1 MQREPFAL
9 PVYTCTKPCSVLSFS
24 MAFIPAYLHA
34 QYPACDFFNFG
45 TKRHTNI
52 TKEKKMTLFIDFEI
66 VFNLLYVDL
75 PYLCGSDGLVVVVRF
90 KNLELVQVFL
100 DLLVGSALSVRAEDL
115 SHTLVCDNHIV
126 IPVVTIVQHM
136 YYWQDFFIHFQT
148 TTLSF
153 HRSKNQIIWQI
164 IDLLIK
170 GYSFLCIYTSTVH

>member
-1 MQREPFAL
+1 MFGFILLHGLHPFL
-9 PVYTCTKPCSVLSFS
+9 TICSMPCLRCSNLLHKE
-24 MAFIPAYLHA
+24 AYKHH
-34 QYPACDFFNFG
+34 
-45 TKRHTNI
+45 KR
-52 TKEKKMTLFIDFEI
+52 KKMTLFIDFEI

-153 HRSKNQIIWQI
+153 HRSKDQIIWQI